1 LDVKALDSPAAP
13 VSVAGRDASA
23 HTGFDLLA
31 LGLWVAA
38 VLVAA
43 MVLPAANWTDDL
55 GLVPVL
61 TVAGLLLGVL
71 LVTSRFSGGTAFIVA
86 VGYGLVFTLWQMTAT
101 LDPGMPW
108 RERVFDL
115 AGRILLFLSLV
126 LNGEPSQDPLMFV
139 LAMSLTFWVIAVF
152 GTWRLFRRG
161 GLWIAVMLPGLA
173 VFLNVYYYRYGTRLQ
188 IYLPIFLLVV
198 LALIVRTELI
208 ERQRTWKLRRAQIPP
223 DISTRV
229 TQAGIVA
236 ALLLVGVAWLAP
248 EVPDPAGG
256 PVAGASGGVSV
267 FGDFFSDALAG
278 LRSPVNLYGETFAE
292 SVALGAGRDPGQEAV
307 FRATAGDLLPEGS
320 RAYWRA
326 RVYDT
331 YQDGAW
337 TASLGERRSYRPRE
351 ASLMEPVTAGRVEI
365 EFVISPFV
373 PAMKLLYLPAEFAWI
388 NRSADIRQ
396 VEQNGAVVDV
406 LEAVSA
412 QTLVPGDSY
421 RVRSRIAAP
430 SAEELQT
437 AGRTYP
443 EWVRATYLQLPRDL
457 PRPVV
462 RLASEITQGAS
473 TPYEKARAIT
483 AWLRANIRYQRVTEE
498 PPVGTDPVEWFLF
511 DSRVGFCDY
520 YASAAVLMLRAVGV
534 PARFAA
540 GFAEG
545 SYDPEANQYFVS
557 STDSHSWP
565 EVYFPGYGWVE
576 FEPTVSQPPLDRP
589 SDGSGGAEAGPSAA
603 EGTEGESGAASAGAV
618 DPDLLALFGDIEDI
632 QLPGVQAQVVPWAAA
647 AGLALGAAMA
657 TLLFPPARRFVARAV
672 IVGTKRAGARA
683 PAVFERWAAGPASE
697 ATAVFRR
704 LAAWPSRLGFSL
716 TKDATP
722 SDRGEAV
729 IAALPGQRKRIA
741 AIIETYSA
749 ERYGGRA
756 PVMGEPWRTWKA
768 LRPHLYRARLARI
781 LESVIRPEGR

>member
-1 LDVKALDSPAAP
+1 MSAIDSPVAG
-13 VSVAGRDASA
+13 VSVPRRGPATR
-23 HTGFDLLA
+23 TGLDMPT
-31 LGLWVAA
+31 LGLWVVA

-61 TVAGLLLGVL
+61 TVAGLLLGVV
-71 LVTSRFSGGTAFIVA
+71 LVTSRFSGGTAFVVA
-86 VGYGLVFTLWQMTAT
+86 VGYGMVFTLWQMTAA

-115 AGRILLFLSLV
+115 AGRILVFLSLV
-126 LNGEPSQDPLMFV
+126 FNGEPSQDPLMFV
-139 LAMSLTFWVIAVF
+139 LAMSLTFWGIAVF

-161 GLWIAVMLPGLA
+161 GLWIPVMLPGLA

-188 IYLPIFLLVV
+188 IYLPVFLLVV

-208 ERQRTWKLRRAQIPP
+208 ERQRTWKLRRAQIPT

-236 ALLLVGVAWLAP
+236 ALLLVALAWLAP
-248 EVPDPAGG
+248 EVPEPGES
-256 PVAGASGGVSV
+256 VAGASGGLSV
-267 FGDFFSDALAG
+267 FDDFFSDALAG
-278 LRSPVNLYGETFAE
+278 LRAPVNLYGETFAE
-292 SVALGAGRDPGQEAV
+292 SVALGAGRDPGQQAV
-307 FRATAGDLLPEGS
+307 FRATVGDPLPEGS

-337 TASLGERRSYRPRE
+337 TTGLGESRPYRPRQV
-351 ASLMEPVTAGRVEI
+351 SMMEPSTAGRVEI

-373 PAMKLLYLPAEFAWI
+373 PAMKLLYLPAEIAWI

-396 VEQNGAVVDV
+396 VEQDGAVVDV

-421 RVRSRIAAP
+421 RVRSRLAAP

-437 AGRTYP
+437 AGRIYP
-443 EWVRATYLQLPRDL
+443 EWIRAAYLQLPRDL
-457 PRPVV
+457 PRPVS
-462 RLASEITQGAS
+462 RLASEITRQAT
-473 TPYEKARAIT
+473 TPYEKAEAVT
-483 AWLRANIRYQRVTEE
+483 AWLRANIRYQRVTDE
-498 PPVGTDPVEWFLF
+498 PPLGADPVEWFLF

-545 SYDPEANQYFVS
+545 SYDPESNQYFVS

-565 EVYFPGYGWVE
+565 EVYFPGFGWVE
-576 FEPTVSQPPLDRP
+576 FEPTVSQPPLERP
-589 SDGSGGAEAGPSAA
+589 SDGSAGPAPDPSAA
-603 EGTEGESGAASAGAV
+603 EGTEGESGAGAAGAL

-632 QLPGVQAQVVPWAAA
+632 QLPGAAAPAAPWAAA
-647 AGLALGAAMA
+647 ATLALGAVMA
-657 TLLFPPARRFVARAV
+657 TMLFPPVRRVAARAV
-672 IVGTKRAGARA
+672 IAGVKRAGAEV
-683 PAVFERWAAGPASE
+683 PAVFERWAAGPDTE

-716 TKDATP
+716 TENATP
-722 SDRGEAV
+722 RDRGKAV
-729 IAALPGQRKRIA
+729 ISALPGQRQWIDKIV
-741 AIIETYSA
+741 ETYSA

-756 PVMGEPWRTWKA
+756 PVGGETWRMWKE

-781 LESVIRPEGR
+781 LGSLIRPEGP